1 MSAEGEKFGAASPDH
16 LDGPELRPGEQGAYV
31 GIAPA
36 MASERATESVRHIVI
51 VGGGYVGM
59 YTALRLQKKLR
70 SELRRGEVVVTVIDP
85 QSYMTYQPFLPETA
99 AGSLEPRHVV
109 TPLRR
114 VLGRCQIMNGF
125 VTRIEHASRTVTVKP
140 VGADL
145 INLPER
151 KISYDLLVVALGS
164 VSRTL
169 PIPGLAEC
177 GIGFKTLEEAIFL
190 RNHVLHQLDIVVSNP
205 DDVEAR
211 RRALTFVFV
220 GAGFAGIEALA
231 ELEDMARDACRWYP
245 GIDADDMR
253 WMMIEASDRILPEV
267 GPEMGRWTAEALR
280 RRGIEIKLETLL
292 KSAEK
297 RHIVLSDGEE
307 FDAGTLVWTAG
318 VKPHPV
324 VGGSDLPL
332 DDKGRIKA
340 TAELTVEGL
349 EHVYTAGDNA
359 AVPDLTGTG
368 DFTAPNAQHAVRQ
381 AKRLGDN
388 IVADL
393 RGKPRKPYVH
403 AYVGSVAGLGLHQG
417 VANVYGVKVRGVLAW
432 LMHRTYHL
440 SRMPTVNR
448 KFRIT
453 ADWTLALFFRREI
466 VSLGELEWPH
476 QEFEQAAGRHEPT

>member
-1 MSAEGEKFGAASPDH
+1 MPS
-16 LDGPELRPGEQGAYV
+16 EQSTARV
-31 GIAPA
+31 Q
-36 MASERATESVRHIVI
+36 HIVI
-51 VGGGYVGM
+51 IGGGYVGM
-59 YTALRLQKKLR
+59 YTALRLQRKLR
-70 SELRRGEVVVTVIDP
+70 SRMRRGEVAVTVIDP
-85 QSYMTYQPFLPETA
+85 QSYMTYQPFLPEAA
-99 AGSLEPRHVV
+99 AGNLEPRHVV
-109 TPLRR
+109 VPLRK
-114 VLGRCQIMNGF
+114 VLRRCRIVNGF
-125 VTRIEHASRTVTVKP
+125 ATRIEHATRTVTVRP
-140 VGADL
+140 AGADATGAPDQR
-145 INLPER
+145 IG
-151 KISYDLLVVALGS
+151 YDALVVALGS

-177 GIGFKTLEEAIFL
+177 GIGFKTVEEAIFL
-190 RNHVLHQLDIVVSNP
+190 RNHVLHQLDIAATNP
-205 DDVEAR
+205 DDEEVR

-245 GIDADDMR
+245 TIDASEMR
-253 WMMIEASDRILPEV
+253 WTMVEATDRILPEV

-280 RRGIEIKLETLL
+280 RRGIEIKTETLL
-292 KSAEK
+292 KSAEG

-324 VGGSDLPL
+324 VGDSDLPL
-332 DDKGRIKA
+332 DDKGRVKA

-349 EHVYTAGDNA
+349 EHVYAAGDNA
-359 AVPDLTGTG
+359 AVPDLTDTG

-388 IVADL
+388 IAADVC
-393 RGKPRKPYVH
+393 GKPRKPYRH
-403 AYVGSVAGLGLHQG
+403 AYVGSVAGLGLHKG
-417 VANVYGVKVRGVLAW
+417 VANVYGVKLRGILAW

-466 VSLGELEWPH
+466 VSLGELERPR
-476 QEFEQAAGRHEPT
+476 QEFELAAGRRTDV

>member
-1 MSAEGEKFGAASPDH
+1 MPS
-16 LDGPELRPGEQGAYV
+16 EQSTARV
-31 GIAPA
+31 Q
-36 MASERATESVRHIVI
+36 HIVI
-51 VGGGYVGM
+51 IGGGYVGM
-59 YTALRLQKKLR
+59 YTALRLQRKLR
-70 SELRRGEVVVTVIDP
+70 SRMRRGEVAVTVIDP
-85 QSYMTYQPFLPETA
+85 QSYMTYQPFLPEAA
-99 AGSLEPRHVV
+99 AGNLEPRHVV
-109 TPLRR
+109 VPLRK
-114 VLGRCQIMNGF
+114 VLRRCRIVNGF
-125 VTRIEHASRTVTVKP
+125 ATRIEHATRTVTVRP
-140 VGADL
+140 AGADATGAPDQR
-145 INLPER
+145 IG
-151 KISYDLLVVALGS
+151 YDALVVALGS

-177 GIGFKTLEEAIFL
+177 GIGFKTVEEAIFL
-190 RNHVLHQLDIVVSNP
+190 RNHVLHQLDIAATNP
-205 DDVEAR
+205 DDEEVR

-245 GIDADDMR
+245 TIDASEMR
-253 WMMIEASDRILPEV
+253 WTMVEATDRILPEV

-280 RRGIEIKLETLL
+280 RRGIEVKTETLL
-292 KSAEK
+292 KSAEG

-324 VGGSDLPL
+324 VGDSDLPL

-349 EHVYTAGDNA
+349 EHVYAAGDNA
-359 AVPDLTGTG
+359 AVPDLTDTG

-388 IVADL
+388 IAADVC
-393 RGKPRKPYVH
+393 GKPRKPYRH
-403 AYVGSVAGLGLHQG
+403 AYVGSVAGLGLHKG
-417 VANVYGVKVRGVLAW
+417 VANVYGVKLRGILAW

-466 VSLGELEWPH
+466 VSLGELERPR
-476 QEFEQAAGRHEPT
+476 QEFELAAGRRTDV

>member
-1 MSAEGEKFGAASPDH
+1 MP
-16 LDGPELRPGEQGAYV
+16 
-31 GIAPA
+31 
-36 MASERATESVRHIVI
+36 SERTTDDAQHIVI
-51 VGGGYVGM
+51 IGGGYVGM
-59 YTALRLQKKLR
+59 YTALRLQKRLR

-85 QSYMTYQPFLPETA
+85 QSYMTYQPFLPEAA
-99 AGSLEPRHVV
+99 AGNLEPRHVV
-109 TPLRR
+109 APLRR
-114 VLGRCQIMNGF
+114 VLRRCRILNGF
-125 VTRIEHASRTVTVKP
+125 VTGIEHASRTVTVRP
-140 VGADL
+140 AGADSTGA
-145 INLPER
+145 PER
-151 KISYDLLVVALGS
+151 RIGYDLLVVALGS

-177 GIGFKTLEEAIFL
+177 GIGFKTVEEAIFL
-190 RNHVLHQLDIVVSNP
+190 RNHVLHQLDIAASNP
-205 DDVEAR
+205 DDERIR

-231 ELEDMARDACRWYP
+231 ELEDMARDACKWYP
-245 GIDADDMR
+245 NIDAGDMR
-253 WMMIEASDRILPEV
+253 WMMVEATDRILPEV

-280 RRGIEIKLETLL
+280 RRGIEVKLETLL

-307 FDAGTLVWTAG
+307 FEAGTLVWTAG

-324 VGGSDLPL
+324 VGDSDLPL
-332 DDKGRIKA
+332 DGKGRIKA
-340 TAELTVEGL
+340 TAELTVDGL
-349 EHVYTAGDNA
+349 ERVYAAGDNA
-359 AVPDLTGTG
+359 AVPDLTDTG

-381 AKRLGDN
+381 AKRLADN

-403 AYVGSVAGLGLHQG
+403 AYVGSVAGLGLHKG
-417 VANVYGVKVRGVLAW
+417 VANVYGVKLRGVLAW

-466 VSLGELEWPH
+466 VSLGELEWPR
-476 QEFEQAAGRHEPT
+476 QEFELAAGRRKDT